1 MAQSS
6 FPFENVDTTET
17 QFSQMFRTLNAG
29 VNGTPAGTELKVS
42 AGTGLQVSVALGQ
55 AMVRGHYYI
64 STATELLTIGT
75 ANPSN
80 PRIDTVVLRLDPV
93 ANSIVLAVVAGTAAA
108 SPVAP
113 TLTQTDAGVFE
124 FPLANVAVAAGAG
137 TVGAITDRR
146 VFMGK
151 RLQSVGTSA
160 ARDIVFP
167 APVQGDMVWR
177 DDLGAVETYYGLYNA
192 STNPGGRDVAG
203 WDSDTRQ
210 TGLVPVRA
218 STVTIVTGTGSSNA
232 LGQVTFTGATKVS
245 LDGVFSSR
253 YSNYRIMFGCTG
265 SSANTSITFRMKKN
279 GSEYTGTQYNF
290 GGLAMRDSGS
300 TQAFV
305 GAGTTAFSVAW
316 INGPATG
323 SGSGSGTIDVFKPAT
338 DTYQSIT
345 TNFRGADNTSG
356 AGIFTGGNVYAGQ
369 TQDGFSLYPA
379 SGTFSGIL
387 TVYGYND

>member
-137 TVGAITDRR
+137 TVGTITDRR

-160 ARDIVFP
+160 AREIVFP

-177 DDLGAVETYYGLYNA
+177 DDLGALETYYGLYNA
-192 STNPGGRDVAG
+192 STNPGGRDAAG
-203 WDSDTRQ
+203 WYANDRQ
-210 TGLVPVRA
+210 TGLIPIQP
-218 STVTIVTGTGSSNA
+218 T
-232 LGQVTFTGATKVS
+232 
-245 LDGVFSSR
+245 
-253 YSNYRIMFGCTG
+253 
-265 SSANTSITFRMKKN
+265 
-279 GSEYTGTQYNF
+279 
-290 GGLAMRDSGS
+290 
-300 TQAFV
+300 
-305 GAGTTAFSVAW
+305 SVA
-316 INGPATG
+316 IA
-323 SGSGSGTIDVFKPAT
+323 SGSGSVNSLGKITFGGATVININGVFTSKYNYYKIVWRAYSSQGTQLWFTMRANGVNATTSYYSAGQMVRIGGTVALTQNNETLGRIALMDSGYTAIIHSGEIELVDPAIPEKT
-338 DTYQSIT
+338 TWRATSI
-345 TNFRGADNTSG
+345 GGDS
-356 AGIFTGGNVYAGQ
+356 TGGLGYSAIAG
-369 TQDGFSLYPA
+369 THGVGTAYDGITIYPA
-379 SGTFSGIL
+379 GGVIAGSIQIF
-387 TVYGYND
+387 GYNDK

>member
-64 STATELLTIGT
+64 STAAELLTIST
-75 ANPSN
+75 ANATN
-80 PRIDTVVLRLDPV
+80 PRIDTIVLRLDPV

-113 TLTQTDAGVFE
+113 TLTQTDAGVYE

-137 TVGAITDRR
+137 TVGTITDRR

-160 ARDIVFP
+160 ARDVVFP

-177 DDLGAVETYYGLYNA
+177 DDLGAVETYFGLYNV
-192 STNPGGRDVAG
+192 SNPGGRDSTG
-203 WDSDTRQ
+203 WYTDTRQ
-210 TGLVPVRA
+210 TGLVPMRPTA
-218 STVTIVTGTGSSNA
+218 ATAAGGSATAGA
-232 LGQVTFTGATKVS
+232 LGQISFTGATS
-245 LDGVFSSR
+245 IQLDGVFN
-253 YSNYRIMFGCTG
+253 SNYRNYRLLFQFGATTG
-265 SSANTSITFRMKKN
+265 VGNQIRLRWTAAGSSNSSANYDFLDYWYNAGATSWSTD
-279 GSEYTGTQYNF
+279 TGTGATSVQVS
-290 GGLAMRDSGS
+290 AQPTTS
-300 TQAFV
+300 TQNMLSV
-305 GAGTTAFSVAW
+305 DIYGPNITGRTTY
-316 INGPATG
+316 TG
-323 SGSGSGTIDVFKPAT
+323 SGGFLRYGHFVSGGINLDNVFDGLVLFPTAGSISGVI
-338 DTYQSIT
+338 Q
-345 TNFRGADNTSG
+345 
-356 AGIFTGGNVYAGQ
+356 
-369 TQDGFSLYPA
+369 
-379 SGTFSGIL
+379 IL
-387 TVYGYND
+387 GYND

>member
-64 STATELLTIGT
+64 STAAELLTIST
-75 ANPSN
+75 ANATN

-113 TLTQTDAGVFE
+113 TLTQTDAGTYE

-137 TVGAITDRR
+137 TVGTITDRR

-167 APVQGDMVWR
+167 SPVQGDMVWR
-177 DDLGAVETYYGLYNA
+177 DDLGVIETYYGLYN
-192 STNPGGRDVAG
+192 STTNPGGRDSAG
-203 WDSDTRQ
+203 WYSDIRSG
-210 TGLVPVRA
+210 GLIPVRPT
-218 STVTIVTGTGSSNA
+218 SVTIA
-232 LGQVTFTGATKVS
+232 
-245 LDGVFSSR
+245 
-253 YSNYRIMFGCTG
+253 
-265 SSANTSITFRMKKN
+265 
-279 GSEYTGTQYNF
+279 
-290 GGLAMRDSGS
+290 
-300 TQAFV
+300 
-305 GAGTTAFSVAW
+305 
-316 INGPATG
+316 
-323 SGSGSGTIDVFKPAT
+323 SGSGSANALGVISFTGASAVTINGVFTSAYKNYRLLINIDNASGQTSLGQQLTSSGTAASGALYFWAGNWQTINGSGPSILAASNQTFWYMIEATNGGVTWVNHAQDIYNPALAKDTSMSGSGITISSNWRHVSYSCMHQNATAYDGIKFTSSTAATFTGTI
-338 DTYQSIT
+338 Q
-345 TNFRGADNTSG
+345 
-356 AGIFTGGNVYAGQ
+356 
-369 TQDGFSLYPA
+369 
-379 SGTFSGIL
+379 IL
-387 TVYGYND
+387 GYND